1 MPSSPAVRFSAH
13 HLATAHDSPPAV
25 RPLCRRE
32 APRPPPQAK
41 PNQVKSSLKSSQI
54 KSSRVESSRVK
65 PSQLESRAPR
75 PRPLCHVAALLPHHQ
90 VCAAGWLRTARLR
103 TTRLRTARLR
113 TARLRTTRLR
123 TARLRTARRCTSAPS
138 KACCC
143 PSARVTGAGRE
154 NACTACMAAN

>member
-1 MPSSPAVRFSAH
+1 MVSRIADKRRCLRDGMPSSPAVRFSAH

-90 VCAAGWLRTARLR
+90 VCAAGWLRT
-103 TTRLRTARLR
+103 
-113 TARLRTTRLR
+113 TRLR